1 MKKIKEKPMLAERI
15 KEKAVSTPREL
26 LRKGLDD
33 GSERLR
39 MQLRDTAQ
47 HGQAD
52 EYGGDTIED
61 TAARGLRRAEKEL
74 TRQRKKRPQ
83 EQPPEGGASTADG
96 TVQKYSAIKGKD
108 TTSAGSQP
116 QSAAERGRQQARQNA
131 AQKAAKVKAKDTY
144 IGAQTET
151 QVTVAAEPQ
160 RQGQQ
165 AFIRERGRR
174 VASQQQRRQRQER
187 QRILHRNEA
196 PHTNGFGC
204 GSTESKVDGLT
215 RGSKINER
223 NRIQSPKNHQAP
235 LPRELKQTASS
246 LPKTRESSKLIG
258 RVPEQTARSTATSA
272 SMAGVQTARE
282 AAEVGRYQRTAK
294 AAQAAIQK
302 TTQTAS
308 RALRAIIAVAQNLLA
323 AIAAGGSTAVA
334 MVLVICLIG
343 LLIVSPFGIF
353 FSGEDS
359 GTGYTMPEA
368 VTMLN
373 TEFTDRIEQIKAE
386 NSYDELDMDNA
397 GSAAMVANWRDV
409 LAVYAVRTTT
419 DASSPDEVATLTEEK
434 LNILRQIFWDMNE
447 ISYWLEMISGGEDE
461 EDTVILHIRVA
472 VKDHLQMAEAYHFTT
487 EQKKLLEELMQPEY
501 EELFMRLTGSYQ
513 DIALSDK
520 EVAEIMKNLP
530 ADLSEN
536 RKQVV
541 LTAYQLLGRVHYFW
555 GGKSLVI
562 GWDSRWGMPMEVTA
576 EGSSTT
582 GTVRPFGLDCSG
594 MVDWVFYNQS
604 GGQYVIGHGGG
615 ATAQH
620 SYCTPIAWSDA
631 QPGDLVFYPGDSHVG
646 IVCGFDSGGNI
657 MIIHCASGANNVV
670 VTGKIGFT
678 SIGRPEYFAD

>member
-1 MKKIKEKPMLAERI
+1 MEKIKEKPTLGERV
-15 KEKAVSTPREL
+15 KEKAVSAPKEL

-39 MQLRDTAQ
+39 TQLRDTAQ
-47 HGQAD
+47 QGRRD
-52 EYGGDTIED
+52 EYGGDAIED
-61 TAARGLRRAEKEL
+61 TAASGLRRAEKEL
-74 TRQRKKRPQ
+74 LKQRKKKNA
-83 EQPPEGGASTADG
+83 E
-96 TVQKYSAIKGKD
+96 
-108 TTSAGSQP
+108 
-116 QSAAERGRQQARQNA
+116 QSASPQGDASAPSSNSDVPPAIRTRETDAARARAPSPPVREQARQAAMKQAVKTKNA
-131 AQKAAKVKAKDTY
+131 YISTQRKTVMTAAP
-144 IGAQTET
+144 
-151 QVTVAAEPQ
+151 EPQ

-165 AFIRERGRR
+165 AFIQEQGRKASRQQAQCRRAEQRFRHQVDLHGDPLRSEYPTSRGRELPSRERIK
-174 VASQQQRRQRQER
+174 E
-187 QRILHRNEA
+187 
-196 PHTNGFGC
+196 
-204 GSTESKVDGLT
+204 
-215 RGSKINER
+215 RGSIQPPKKH
-223 NRIQSPKNHQAP
+223 RIPEPKAPEHAAGIMPKVREGGKSAVQSAEQAV
-235 LPRELKQTASS
+235 RS
-246 LPKTRESSKLIG
+246 
-258 RVPEQTARSTATSA
+258 STAHAATV
-272 SMAGVQTARE
+272 GNYVARE
-282 AAEVGRYQRTAK
+282 AAMQMALRQQTTKMAETAVQK
-294 AAQAAIQK
+294 TAQAAGC
-302 TTQTAS
+302 
-308 RALRAIIAVAQNLLA
+308 ALRSIIAAAQSLLA
-323 AIAAGGSTAVA
+323 AIAAGGSTVVA

-368 VTMLN
+368 VSVLN
-373 TEFTDRIEQIKAE
+373 GEFAARIEQIKAE
-386 NSYDELDMDNA
+386 NPYDELDMDNA
-397 GSAAMVANWRDV
+397 GSAAMISNWRDV

-419 DASSPDEVATLTEEK
+419 DNASPDEVATLTEEK
-434 LNILRQIFWDMNE
+434 MEILREIFWDMNTITYWTE
-447 ISYWLEMISGGEDE
+447 IVPGGKDE
-461 EDTVILHIRVA
+461 ADTVILHITVTI
-472 VKDHLQMAEAYHFTT
+472 KTHLQMADEHQFNT
-487 EQKKLLEELMQPEY
+487 EQRRLLEELMQPKY
-501 EELFMRLTGSYQ
+501 QELFMVLTGSYQ
-513 DIALSDK
+513 DIELSPD
-520 EVAEIMKNLP
+520 EVAKIIENLP

-541 LTAYQLLGRVHYFW
+541 LTAYQLLGKVHYFW
-555 GGKSLVI
+555 GGKSLII
-562 GWDSRWGMPMEVTA
+562 GWDSRWGMPMKVTA

>member
-1 MKKIKEKPMLAERI
+1 MKKIKEKPTLSERI

-26 LRKGLDD
+26 LHRGLDD

-39 MQLRDTAQ
+39 TQLRDTAQ

-61 TAARGLRRAEKEL
+61 TAAHGLRRAEKEL
-74 TRQRKKRPQ
+74 TRQRKKKPQ
-83 EQPPEGGASTADG
+83 EQPSEGGAPAADA
-96 TVQKYSAIKGKD
+96 TEQKPSAIKEKD
-108 TTSAGSQP
+108 ITSAGSQP
-116 QSAAERGRQQARQNA
+116 QTAAERGRQQASQNA
-131 AQKAAKVKAKDTY
+131 VQKAAKVKTKDTY

-151 QVTVAAEPQ
+151 QVTMAAEPQ
-160 RQGQQ
+160 RQGQRV
-165 AFIRERGRR
+165 FMEERGRKAAR
-174 VASQQQRRQRQER
+174 WQAEQKQAVSRHQVKTAQA
-187 QRILHRNEA
+187 LHSDRD
-196 PHTNGFGC
+196 
-204 GSTESKVDGLT
+204 GSTMPDRKRSAQTPRIK
-215 RGSKINER
+215 ER
-223 NRIQSPKNHQAP
+223 AA
-235 LPRELKQTASS
+235 TS
-246 LPKTRESSKLIG
+246 LPKSARKHSLPMERKVSPTLSRSRKTGDAVKAAESAQKQAVMLQS
-258 RVPEQTARSTATSA
+258 SA
-272 SMAGVQTARE
+272 HAARE
-282 AAEVGRYQRTAK
+282 AVVQTTRYQQAAK
-294 AAQAAIQK
+294 AAQA
-302 TTQTAS
+302 TAS
-308 RALRAIIAVAQNLLA
+308 QAAGRALRAILSAARSLA
-323 AIAAGGSTAVA
+323 AAMMAGGSTVLS

-343 LLIVSPFGIF
+343 LLIASPFGIF

-386 NSYDELDMDNA
+386 NPHDELDMDNA
-397 GSAAMVANWRDV
+397 GSAAMISNWRDV

-434 LNILRQIFWDMNE
+434 LDILRQIFWDMNA
-447 ISYWLEMISGGEDE
+447 ISYWVETISGDKDE
-461 EDTVILHIRVA
+461 SDTAILHITVT
-472 VKDHLQMAEAYHFTT
+472 VKDHLQMADEYRFTAD
-487 EQKKLLEELMQPEY
+487 QRKLLEELMQPEY
-501 EELFMRLTGSYQ
+501 QELFAALTGSYQ
-513 DIALSDK
+513 DIELSPD
-520 EVAEIMKNLP
+520 EVAKIMENLP
-530 ADLSEN
+530 ADLSEA
-536 RKQVV
+536 RREVV

-670 VTGKIGFT
+670 VTSKEGFT
-678 SIGRPEYFAD
+678 AVSRPFYYSK

>member
-1 MKKIKEKPMLAERI
+1 MERI
-15 KEKAVSTPREL
+15 KEKPTLGERVKEKAVSAPKEL

-39 MQLRDTAQ
+39 TQLRDTAQ

-74 TRQRKKRPQ
+74 TRQRKKKTQ
-83 EQPPEGGASTADG
+83 EQPPEGGAPAADA
-96 TVQKYSAIKGKD
+96 TEQKYSAIKGKD

-151 QVTVAAEPQ
+151 QVTVAVEPQ
-160 RQGQQ
+160 RQGQRV
-165 AFIRERGRR
+165 FMEERGRKAAR
-174 VASQQQRRQRQER
+174 WQAEQKRAVSRRRIKTAQALHSDRDGSAMPVRMRSEQIPHIKER
-187 QRILHRNEA
+187 AE
-196 PHTNGFGC
+196 T
-204 GSTESKVDGLT
+204 
-215 RGSKINER
+215 
-223 NRIQSPKNHQAP
+223 
-235 LPRELKQTASS
+235 S
-246 LPKTRESSKLIG
+246 LPKPARKKHLPMERDIVSVSPRSKKIADTAKTLESAQKQAVMLQSS
-258 RVPEQTARSTATSA
+258 AR
-272 SMAGVQTARE
+272 TARE
-282 AAEVGRYQRTAK
+282 AAVQTARYQ
-294 AAQAAIQK
+294 QAAKVAQTTAQK
-302 TTQTAS
+302 AS
-308 RALRAIIAVAQNLLA
+308 QAAGRALRSIIAAAQSLLA
-323 AIAAGGSTAVA
+323 AIAAGGSTVVA

-368 VTMLN
+368 VSVLN
-373 TEFTDRIEQIKAE
+373 GEFAARIEQIKAE
-386 NSYDELDMDNA
+386 NPYDELDMDNA
-397 GSAAMVANWRDV
+397 GSAAMISNWRDV

-419 DASSPDEVATLTEEK
+419 DNASPDEVATLTEEK
-434 LNILRQIFWDMNE
+434 MEILREIFWDMNTITYWTE
-447 ISYWLEMISGGEDE
+447 IVPGGKDE
-461 EDTVILHIRVA
+461 ADTVILHITVTI
-472 VKDHLQMAEAYHFTT
+472 KTHLQMADEHQFNT
-487 EQKKLLEELMQPEY
+487 EQRRLLEELMQPEY
-501 EELFMRLTGSYQ
+501 QELFAALTGSYQ
-513 DIALSDK
+513 DIELSPD
-520 EVAEIMKNLP
+520 EVAKIMENLP
-530 ADLSEN
+530 ADLSEA
-536 RKQVV
+536 RREVV

-620 SYCTPIAWSDA
+620 SYCTPIDWSDA
-631 QPGDLVFYPGDSHVG
+631 QPGDLVFYPEDSHVG
-646 IVCGFDSGGNI
+646 IVCGFDGSGNVL
-657 MIIHCASGANNVV
+657 IIHCASSENNVV
-670 VTGKIGFT
+670 VTGKSGFT

>member
-1 MKKIKEKPMLAERI
+1 MERI
-15 KEKAVSTPREL
+15 KEKPTLGERVKEKAVSAPKEL
-26 LRKGLDD
+26 LHKGLDD

-39 MQLRDTAQ
+39 TQLRDTAQ
-47 HGQAD
+47 QGRRD
-52 EYGGDTIED
+52 EYGGDAIED
-61 TAARGLRRAEKEL
+61 TAASGLHRAEKEL
-74 TRQRKKRPQ
+74 LKQRKKKNA
-83 EQPPEGGASTADG
+83 E
-96 TVQKYSAIKGKD
+96 
-108 TTSAGSQP
+108 
-116 QSAAERGRQQARQNA
+116 QSASPQGDASVPNFESDAPPVIRTRETDAARARDPSPPVREQARQAPMKQAVKTKNA
-131 AQKAAKVKAKDTY
+131 YISTQRKTVMTAAP
-144 IGAQTET
+144 
-151 QVTVAAEPQ
+151 EPQ

-165 AFIRERGRR
+165 AFIQEQGRKASRQQVQRRRAERRFQRQDDLRGDSLCSEGFEPTSTGRIKERGGIQPPKKRQFPEPKTPNHAAGIVPKAR
-174 VASQQQRRQRQER
+174 EGSKSAVLSSEQAVRSSTTHAATTGTHIVKEAAMQMTQRQ
-187 QRILHRNEA
+187 Q
-196 PHTNGFGC
+196 
-204 GSTESKVDGLT
+204 
-215 RGSKINER
+215 
-223 NRIQSPKNHQAP
+223 
-235 LPRELKQTASS
+235 
-246 LPKTRESSKLIG
+246 
-258 RVPEQTARSTATSA
+258 
-272 SMAGVQTARE
+272 
-282 AAEVGRYQRTAK
+282 TAK
-294 AAQAAIQK
+294 AAETAVQKTAQAAG
-302 TTQTAS
+302 
-308 RALRAIIAVAQNLLA
+308 RALRSILAAARSLIAVLMT
-323 AIAAGGSTAVA
+323 GGSTVVSL
-334 MVLVICLIG
+334 VLVICLIG
-343 LLIVSPFGIF
+343 LLIASPFGIF
-353 FSGEDS
+353 FSGENS

-368 VTMLN
+368 VSVLN
-373 TEFTDRIEQIKAE
+373 GEFAARIEQIKAE
-386 NSYDELDMDNA
+386 NPYDELDMDNA
-397 GSAAMVANWRDV
+397 GSAAMISNWRDV

-434 LNILRQIFWDMNE
+434 LDILRQIFWDMNE
-447 ISYWLEMISGGEDE
+447 ISYWLETVPDGKDE

-520 EVAEIMKNLP
+520 EVAEIMENLP

-541 LTAYQLLGRVHYFW
+541 LTAYQLLGKVHYFW
-555 GGKSLVI
+555 GGKSLII
-562 GWDSRWGMPMEVTA
+562 GWDSRWGMPMKVTA

>member
-1 MKKIKEKPMLAERI
+1 MEKIKEKPALSERV
-15 KEKAVSTPREL
+15 KEKAVSAPKEL
-26 LRKGLDD
+26 LRKVLDD

-39 MQLRDTAQ
+39 TQLRDTAQ
-47 HGQAD
+47 QGRRD
-52 EYGGDTIED
+52 EYGGDAIED
-61 TAARGLRRAEKEL
+61 TAASGLHRAEKEL
-74 TRQRKKRPQ
+74 LKQRKKKNT
-83 EQPPEGGASTADG
+83 E
-96 TVQKYSAIKGKD
+96 
-108 TTSAGSQP
+108 
-116 QSAAERGRQQARQNA
+116 QSASPQGDASAPSSNSDVPPVIRIRETDAARARAPSPPVREQARQAAMKQAVKTKNA
-131 AQKAAKVKAKDTY
+131 YISAQ
-144 IGAQTET
+144 GET
-151 QVTVAAEPQ
+151 AVTSAPESQ

-165 AFIRERGRR
+165 TFIQEQGRKASRQQAKRRRAERRFRHQDDLRGDSLRTEGFKPTSRGRIKERGGI
-174 VASQQQRRQRQER
+174 QQPKKHQLPEPKTPNYAAGIVPKARE
-187 QRILHRNEA
+187 
-196 PHTNGFGC
+196 
-204 GSTESKVDGLT
+204 
-215 RGSKINER
+215 GSKSAVLSAE
-223 NRIQSPKNHQAP
+223 QAV
-235 LPRELKQTASS
+235 RSSTVHATA
-246 LPKTRESSKLIG
+246 
-258 RVPEQTARSTATSA
+258 
-272 SMAGVQTARE
+272 AGTHAARE
-282 AAEVGRYQRTAK
+282 AAMQMAKQQQMTKAAETATQK
-294 AAQAAIQK
+294 TAQAAG
-302 TTQTAS
+302 
-308 RALRAIIAVAQNLLA
+308 RALRSIIAAAQSLLA
-323 AIAAGGSTAVA
+323 AIAAGGSTVVA

-368 VTMLN
+368 VSVLN
-373 TEFTDRIEQIKAE
+373 GEFAARIEQIKAE
-386 NSYDELDMDNA
+386 NPYDELDMDNA
-397 GSAAMVANWRDV
+397 GSAAMISNWRDV

-434 LNILRQIFWDMNE
+434 LDILRQIFWDMNE
-447 ISYWLEMISGGEDE
+447 ISYWLETVPDGKDE

-520 EVAEIMKNLP
+520 EVAEIMENLP

-541 LTAYQLLGRVHYFW
+541 LTAYQLLGKVHYFW
-555 GGKSLVI
+555 GGKSLII
-562 GWDSRWGMPMEVTA
+562 GWDSRWGMPMKVTA

-646 IVCGFDSGGNI
+646 IVCGFDSSGNI
-657 MIIHCASGANNVV
+657 MVIHCASSANNVV

>member
-1 MKKIKEKPMLAERI
+1 MEKIKEKPALSERV
-15 KEKAVSTPREL
+15 KEKAVSAPKEL
-26 LRKGLDD
+26 LRKVLDD

-39 MQLRDTAQ
+39 TQLRDTAQ
-47 HGQAD
+47 QGRRD
-52 EYGGDTIED
+52 EYGGDAIED
-61 TAARGLRRAEKEL
+61 FSAGALRRAEKEL
-74 TRQRKKRPQ
+74 LKQRKKKNA
-83 EQPPEGGASTADG
+83 E
-96 TVQKYSAIKGKD
+96 
-108 TTSAGSQP
+108 
-116 QSAAERGRQQARQNA
+116 QSASPQGDASAPSSNSDVPPVIRIRETDAARARAPSPPVREQARQAAMKQAVKTKNA
-131 AQKAAKVKAKDTY
+131 YISAQ
-144 IGAQTET
+144 GET
-151 QVTVAAEPQ
+151 AVTSAPESQ

-165 AFIRERGRR
+165 TFIQEQGRKASRQQAKRRRAERRFRHQDDLRGDSLRTEGFKPTSRGRIKERGGI
-174 VASQQQRRQRQER
+174 QQPKKHQLPEPKTPNYAAGIVPKARE
-187 QRILHRNEA
+187 
-196 PHTNGFGC
+196 
-204 GSTESKVDGLT
+204 
-215 RGSKINER
+215 GSKSAVLSAE
-223 NRIQSPKNHQAP
+223 QAV
-235 LPRELKQTASS
+235 RSSTVHATA
-246 LPKTRESSKLIG
+246 
-258 RVPEQTARSTATSA
+258 
-272 SMAGVQTARE
+272 AGTHAARE
-282 AAEVGRYQRTAK
+282 AAMQMAKRQQMTKAAETATQK
-294 AAQAAIQK
+294 TAQAAG
-302 TTQTAS
+302 
-308 RALRAIIAVAQNLLA
+308 RALRSIIAAAQSLLA
-323 AIAAGGSTAVA
+323 AIAAGGSTVVA

-368 VTMLN
+368 VSVLN
-373 TEFTDRIEQIKAE
+373 GEFAARIEQIKAE
-386 NSYDELDMDNA
+386 NPYDELDMDNA
-397 GSAAMVANWRDV
+397 GSAAMISNWRDV

-434 LNILRQIFWDMNE
+434 LDILRQIFWDMNE
-447 ISYWLEMISGGEDE
+447 ISYWLETVPDGKDE

-520 EVAEIMKNLP
+520 EVAEIMENLP

-541 LTAYQLLGRVHYFW
+541 LTAYQLLGKVHYFW
-555 GGKSLVI
+555 GGKSLII
-562 GWDSRWGMPMEVTA
+562 GWDSRWGMPMKVTA

-646 IVCGFDSGGNI
+646 IVCGFDSSGNI
-657 MIIHCASGANNVV
+657 MVIHCASSANNVV

>member
-1 MKKIKEKPMLAERI
+1 MKKIKEKPTLSERI

-39 MQLRDTAQ
+39 TQLRDTAQ

-74 TRQRKKRPQ
+74 TRQRKKKPQ
-83 EQPPEGGASTADG
+83 EQPPEGGAPAADA
-96 TVQKYSAIKGKD
+96 TEQKPSAIKGKD

-160 RQGQQ
+160 QQGQRV
-165 AFIRERGRR
+165 FMEERGRKAAR
-174 VASQQQRRQRQER
+174 WQAEQKRAVSRRRIKTAQAVRSDGGGSAMPGRMRSEQIPHIKER
-187 QRILHRNEA
+187 AE
-196 PHTNGFGC
+196 T
-204 GSTESKVDGLT
+204 
-215 RGSKINER
+215 
-223 NRIQSPKNHQAP
+223 
-235 LPRELKQTASS
+235 S
-246 LPKTRESSKLIG
+246 LPKPARKKHLPMERDIVSVSPRSKKIADTAKTLESAQKQAVMLQSS
-258 RVPEQTARSTATSA
+258 AR
-272 SMAGVQTARE
+272 TARE
-282 AAEVGRYQRTAK
+282 AAVRTARYQQAAK
-294 AAQAAIQK
+294 AAQATAQK
-302 TTQTAS
+302 AS
-308 RALRAIIAVAQNLLA
+308 QAAGRALRAILSAARSLA
-323 AIAAGGSTAVA
+323 AAMMAGGSTVLS

-343 LLIVSPFGIF
+343 LLIASPFGIF

-359 GTGYTMPEA
+359 GTGYTMPDA
-368 VTMLN
+368 VSMLN
-373 TEFTDRIEQIKAE
+373 SEFSARIEQIKAE
-386 NSYDELDMDNA
+386 NPYDELDMDNA
-397 GSAAMVANWRDV
+397 GSAAMISNWRDV

-419 DASSPDEVATLTEEK
+419 DNASPDEVATLTEEK
-434 LNILRQIFWDMNE
+434 MEILREIFWDMNA
-447 ISYWLEMISGGEDE
+447 ISYHLETVSGGEDE
-461 EDTVILHIRVA
+461 GDTVILRITVT
-472 VKDHLQMAEAYHFTT
+472 VKDHLQMADEYRFNAD
-487 EQKKLLEELMQPEY
+487 QRKLLEELMQPEY
-501 EELFMRLTGSYQ
+501 QELFAALTGSYQ
-513 DIALSDK
+513 DIELSPD
-520 EVAEIMKNLP
+520 EVAKIMENLP
-530 ADLSEN
+530 ADLSEA
-536 RKQVV
+536 RREVV

-562 GWDSRWGMPMEVTA
+562 GWDSRWGMPMKVTA

-620 SYCTPIAWSDA
+620 SYCTPIDWSDA
-631 QPGDLVFYPGDSHVG
+631 QPGDLVFYPEDSHVG
-646 IVCGFDSGGNI
+646 IVCGFDGSGNVL
-657 MIIHCASGANNVV
+657 IIHCASSENNVV
-670 VTGKIGFT
+670 VTGKSGFT

>member
-1 MKKIKEKPMLAERI
+1 MKKIKEKSTLSERI

-26 LRKGLDD
+26 LHRGLDD

-39 MQLRDTAQ
+39 TQLRDTAQ

-61 TAARGLRRAEKEL
+61 AAARGLRRAEKEL
-74 TRQRKKRPQ
+74 TRQRKKKPQ
-83 EQPPEGGASTADG
+83 EQPSEGGAPAADA
-96 TVQKYSAIKGKD
+96 TEQKPSAIKEKD
-108 TTSAGSQP
+108 ITSAGSQP
-116 QSAAERGRQQARQNA
+116 QSAAERGRQQASQNA
-131 AQKAAKVKAKDTY
+131 VQKAAKVKTKDTY

-151 QVTVAAEPQ
+151 QVTMAAEPQ
-160 RQGQQ
+160 RQGQRV
-165 AFIRERGRR
+165 FMEERGRKAAR
-174 VASQQQRRQRQER
+174 WQAEQKQAVSRHQVKTAQA
-187 QRILHRNEA
+187 LHSDRD
-196 PHTNGFGC
+196 
-204 GSTESKVDGLT
+204 GSTMPDRKRSAQTPRIK
-215 RGSKINER
+215 ER
-223 NRIQSPKNHQAP
+223 AA
-235 LPRELKQTASS
+235 TS
-246 LPKTRESSKLIG
+246 LPKSARKHSLPMERKVSPTLSRSRKTGDAVKAAESAQKQAVMLQS
-258 RVPEQTARSTATSA
+258 SA
-272 SMAGVQTARE
+272 HAARE
-282 AAEVGRYQRTAK
+282 AVVQTTRYQQAAK
-294 AAQAAIQK
+294 AAQA
-302 TTQTAS
+302 TAS
-308 RALRAIIAVAQNLLA
+308 QAAGRALRAILSAARSLA
-323 AIAAGGSTAVA
+323 AAMMAGGSTVLS

-343 LLIVSPFGIF
+343 LLIASPFGIF

-386 NSYDELDMDNA
+386 NPHDELDMDNA
-397 GSAAMVANWRDV
+397 GSAAMISNWRDV

-434 LNILRQIFWDMNE
+434 LDILRQIFWDMNA
-447 ISYWLEMISGGEDE
+447 ISYWVETISGDKDE
-461 EDTVILHIRVA
+461 SDTAILHITVT
-472 VKDHLQMAEAYHFTT
+472 VKDHLQMADEYRFTAD
-487 EQKKLLEELMQPEY
+487 QRKLLEELMQPEY
-501 EELFMRLTGSYQ
+501 QELFAALTGSYQ
-513 DIALSDK
+513 DIELSPD
-520 EVAEIMKNLP
+520 EVAKIMENLP
-530 ADLSEN
+530 ADLSEA
-536 RKQVV
+536 RREVV

-631 QPGDLVFYPGDSHVG
+631 QPGDLVFYPEDSHVG

-670 VTGKIGFT
+670 VTSKEGFT
-678 SIGRPEYFAD
+678 AVSRPFYYSK

>member
-1 MKKIKEKPMLAERI
+1 MEKIKEKPALSERV
-15 KEKAVSTPREL
+15 KEKAVSAPKEL
-26 LRKGLDD
+26 LRKVLDD

-39 MQLRDTAQ
+39 TQLRDTAQ
-47 HGQAD
+47 QGRRD
-52 EYGGDTIED
+52 EYGGDAIED
-61 TAARGLRRAEKEL
+61 TAASGLHRAEKEL
-74 TRQRKKRPQ
+74 LKQRKKKNT
-83 EQPPEGGASTADG
+83 E
-96 TVQKYSAIKGKD
+96 
-108 TTSAGSQP
+108 
-116 QSAAERGRQQARQNA
+116 QSASPQGDASAPSSNSDVPPVIRIRETDAARARAPSPPVREQARQAAMKQAVKTKNA
-131 AQKAAKVKAKDTY
+131 YISAQ
-144 IGAQTET
+144 GET
-151 QVTVAAEPQ
+151 AVTSAPESQ

-165 AFIRERGRR
+165 TFIQEQGRKASRQQAKRRRAERRFRHQDDLRGDSLRTEGFKPTSRGRIKERGGI
-174 VASQQQRRQRQER
+174 QQPKKHQLPEPKTPNYAAGIVPKARE
-187 QRILHRNEA
+187 
-196 PHTNGFGC
+196 
-204 GSTESKVDGLT
+204 
-215 RGSKINER
+215 GSKSAVLSAE
-223 NRIQSPKNHQAP
+223 QAV
-235 LPRELKQTASS
+235 RSSTVHATA
-246 LPKTRESSKLIG
+246 
-258 RVPEQTARSTATSA
+258 
-272 SMAGVQTARE
+272 AGTHAARE
-282 AAEVGRYQRTAK
+282 AAMQMAKRQQMTKAAETATQK
-294 AAQAAIQK
+294 TAQAAG
-302 TTQTAS
+302 
-308 RALRAIIAVAQNLLA
+308 RALRSIIAAAHSLLA
-323 AIAAGGSTAVA
+323 AIAAGGSTVVA

-368 VTMLN
+368 VSVLN
-373 TEFTDRIEQIKAE
+373 GEFAARIEQIKAE
-386 NSYDELDMDNA
+386 NPYDELDMDNA
-397 GSAAMVANWRDV
+397 GSAAMISNWRDV

-434 LNILRQIFWDMNE
+434 LDILRQIFWDMNE
-447 ISYWLEMISGGEDE
+447 ISYWLETVPDGKNE

-520 EVAEIMKNLP
+520 EVAEIMEKLP
-530 ADLSEN
+530 ADLSEE

-541 LTAYQLLGRVHYFW
+541 LTAYQLLGKVHYFW
-555 GGKSLVI
+555 GGKSLII
-562 GWDSRWGMPMEVTA
+562 GWDSRWGMPMKVTA

>member
-1 MKKIKEKPMLAERI
+1 MEKIKEKPALSERV
-15 KEKAVSTPREL
+15 KEKAVSAPKEL

-39 MQLRDTAQ
+39 TQLRDTAQ
-47 HGQAD
+47 QGRRD
-52 EYGGDTIED
+52 EYGGDAIED
-61 TAARGLRRAEKEL
+61 TAASGLHRAEKEL
-74 TRQRKKRPQ
+74 LKQRKKKNA
-83 EQPPEGGASTADG
+83 E
-96 TVQKYSAIKGKD
+96 
-108 TTSAGSQP
+108 
-116 QSAAERGRQQARQNA
+116 QSASPKGDASVPNFESDAPPIIRTRETDAARARVPSPPVREQARQAAMKQEVKTKNA
-131 AQKAAKVKAKDTY
+131 YISTQRKTVMTAAS
-144 IGAQTET
+144 
-151 QVTVAAEPQ
+151 EPQ

-165 AFIRERGRR
+165 AFIQEQGRKASRQRAQRRRAERRFQRQDDLRGDSLCSEGFEPTSRGRIKERGGI
-174 VASQQQRRQRQER
+174 QPPKKRQFPEPKTPNHAAGIVPKARE
-187 QRILHRNEA
+187 
-196 PHTNGFGC
+196 
-204 GSTESKVDGLT
+204 
-215 RGSKINER
+215 GSKSAVLSSE
-223 NRIQSPKNHQAP
+223 QAMHSTTVHA
-235 LPRELKQTASS
+235 TA
-246 LPKTRESSKLIG
+246 
-258 RVPEQTARSTATSA
+258 
-272 SMAGVQTARE
+272 AGTHAARE
-282 AAEVGRYQRTAK
+282 AAMQMAKRQQMTKVAETATQK
-294 AAQAAIQK
+294 TAQAVG
-302 TTQTAS
+302 
-308 RALRAIIAVAQNLLA
+308 RALRSIIAAAQSLLA

-359 GTGYTMPEA
+359 GTGYTMPDA
-368 VTMLN
+368 VSMLN
-373 TEFTDRIEQIKAE
+373 SEFAARIEQIKAE

-434 LNILRQIFWDMNE
+434 LNILRQIFWDMNA
-447 ISYWLEMISGGEDE
+447 ISYHLETVSGGEDE
-461 EDTVILHIRVA
+461 GDTVILRITVT
-472 VKDHLQMAEAYHFTT
+472 VKDHLQMADEYRFNAD
-487 EQKKLLEELMQPEY
+487 QRKLLEELMQPEY
-501 EELFMRLTGSYQ
+501 QELFAALTGSYQ
-513 DIALSDK
+513 DIELSPD
-520 EVAEIMKNLP
+520 EVAKIMENLP
-530 ADLSEN
+530 ADLSEA
-536 RKQVV
+536 RREVV

-620 SYCTPIAWSDA
+620 SYCAPIAWGDA

-646 IVCGFDSGGNI
+646 IVCGFDSSGNI
-657 MIIHCASGANNVV
+657 MVIHCASSENNVV
-670 VTGKIGFT
+670 VTGKSGFT